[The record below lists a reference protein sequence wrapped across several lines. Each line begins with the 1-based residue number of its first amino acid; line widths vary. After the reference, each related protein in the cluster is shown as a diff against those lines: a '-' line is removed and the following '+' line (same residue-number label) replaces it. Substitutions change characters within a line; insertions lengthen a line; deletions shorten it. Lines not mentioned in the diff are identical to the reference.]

1 MRVTDS
7 RSQTEMDEEVRV
19 PLENVWNKRGRDA
32 LWKQHHGKR
41 TGKSRGKRALSP
53 KGFYPR
59 GNLSRRGE
67 KIFPLRWL
75 GTLIYLFRTLFISI
89 FLFSVVLKETNK
101 RVNEMAAGRV
111 HPSWSWGRR
120 TKKGDAWRT
129 ELSRERRIQMDPDK
143 KKRKNIMWIKPNCLF
158 LSERGY
164 AGKIWCTC
172 SEVCVFSPLG
182 EWKNWGLFINYFFPF
197 WRGTLG
203 NKEA

>member
-41 TGKSRGKRALSP
+41 AGKSRGKMALSP

-120 TKKGDAWRT
+120 TKKRHAWRT

-143 KKRKNIMWIKPNCLF
+143 RKRKKYNVDKTE
-158 LSERGY
+158 LSVFER
-164 AGKIWCTC
+164 KRLRW
-172 SEVCVFSPLG
+172 
-182 EWKNWGLFINYFFPF
+182 
-197 WRGTLG
+197 
-203 NKEA
+203 